1 MNINEKIFIKAYAI
15 SLNKNKRLHF
25 PAPNHIEKTLNELQ
39 VMSVLGWEK
48 IINSKG
54 HKHC

>member
-48 IINSKG
+48 IINSKRR
-54 HKHC
+54 

>member
-25 PAPNHIEKTLNELQ
+25 TAPNHIEKTLNELQ
-39 VMSVLGWEK
+39 LKSVVGWQK
-48 IINSKG
+48 IINRKDQ
-54 HKHC
+54 